1 MLCGC
6 FLLSLV
12 CLNLRGSYD
21 MGRFPLILQVFLL
34 LGRELLKVAMG
45 TLLCLLCLLCLLRQ
59 ALRLVVRV
67 FGHGALQLI
76 V

>member
-1 MLCGC
+1 MLCDC

-12 CLNLRGSYD
+12 CLNLHGSYD
-21 MGRFPLILQVFLL
+21 MGCFPLILQGFLL
-34 LGRELLKVAMG
+34 LGRELLEVAMG
-45 TLLCLLCLLCLLRQ
+45 TLLRLLRQ

-67 FGHGALQLI
+67 SRHGALQLI